1 MDALLFARYRRGGG
15 ASSAEE
21 WELSQGISSWEEAP
35 APAHVGK
42 RLVEGLFDRKL
53 PATSAALVN
62 NVTHWAFGMVAGV
75 QYGIVAGSLPRLRI
89 RYGLP
94 FGAAVWG
101 TGYVILPAA
110 KLYQPIWKYDR
121 KTLANDLSAHLV
133 YGLATASALRL
144 LSR

>member
-42 RLVEGLFDRKL
+42 RL
-53 PATSAALVN
+53 
-62 NVTHWAFGMVAGV
+62 
-75 QYGIVAGSLPRLRI
+75 
-89 RYGLP
+89 
-94 FGAAVWG
+94 
-101 TGYVILPAA
+101 
-110 KLYQPIWKYDR
+110 
-121 KTLANDLSAHLV
+121 
-133 YGLATASALRL
+133 